1 MKDGIANRM
10 GFFKFE
16 EDKDADLQS
25 AMVDKF
31 KYFVRAGGTIPL
43 DQWLALDQDT
53 TVALAEAAEEVYAE
67 RAECFIS
74 NLIGMAATALSE
86 AGEAHAKQDDIMR
99 TLEEEADAELGNP
112 DE

>member
-16 EDKDADLQS
+16 DDKDTNLQS
-25 AMVDKF
+25 AMVDRL
-31 KYFVRAGGTIPL
+31 KYFVRAGGSLSL

-53 TVALAEAAEEVYAE
+53 QVALAEAGEEVWAE
-67 RAECFIS
+67 RAECFIE
-74 NLIGMAATALSE
+74 NLIGTAVALLAD
-86 AGEAHAKQDDIMR
+86 AGEAQAKEDDIMR
-99 TLEEEADAELGNP
+99 TLEEEAEAELGET